1 MAILFPTALDNFIN
15 PSSTTPLNA
24 AAGLRHSE
32 QHGKLNDSIEA
43 IEAKLGID
51 YSNVNNSIDYITK
64 LYLMTQTQHQDGG
77 YREIEY
83 MPSNPVIPSKV
94 KWYIDSSKAVLLVEK
109 EFTYGASKIMPS
121 QVTLKLYSGTPEN
134 SLKRTINDSISYN
147 RVFEVSRTRT
157 VI

>member
-15 PSSTTPLNA
+15 PTSTTPLNA

-43 IEAKLGID
+43 IESKVGID

-83 MPSNPVIPSKV
+83 VPGNPVIPSKV
-94 KWYIDSSKAVLLVEK
+94 RWYKDSSKAVLLVEK
-109 EFTYGASKIMPS
+109 QFTYGANKIIPA
-121 QVTLKLYSGTPEN
+121 QVTLKLFSGTPDN
-134 SLKRTINDSISYN
+134 SLKRTINDVISYN
-147 RVFEVSRTRT
+147 KVFEVSRTRSVT
-157 VI
+157 

>member
-15 PSSTTPLNA
+15 PTSTTPLNA

-43 IEAKLGID
+43 IEAKVGID

-83 MPSNPVIPSKV
+83 IPNNSVVPSKV
-94 KWYIDSSKAVLLVEK
+94 RWYKDSSKVILLIEK
-109 EFTYGASKIMPS
+109 QFTYGSNKILPL
-121 QVTLKLYSGTPEN
+121 QITLKLYSGTSDN
-134 SLKRTINDSISYN
+134 SLKRTINDVISYN
-147 RVFEVSRTRT
+147 KVFEVSRMRT
-157 VI
+157 VT